1 MTAMTI
7 DEALRRFLEEQRAR
21 LAPRTFRTYEEVID
35 LFRDCMNMYG
45 SNTLDEEDEK
55 RWREA
60 FDNGDEDAFTRL
72 LDVGYIESMLGEFL
86 GYFMIRKVM
95 AGQGLLRAAGTVT
108 KKLVTWLAEQGVI
121 DRETAAAQA
130 AQAADA
136 ARDLPKADR
145 LAEALHQLSLKT
157 PHRDPDTTDRWVEEG
172 IPLPITKVE
181 PGKLW
186 FDEEIGPLA
195 VPPEISDLA
204 RTGWEATVVLAFTR
218 NRWWLVEVGNVYP

>member
-1 MTAMTI
+1 M
-7 DEALRRFLEEQRAR
+7 
-21 LAPRTFRTYEEVID
+21 ID
-35 LFRDCMNMYG
+35 LFRDCMDMYG
-45 SNTLDEEDEK
+45 PNSLHEEDEK
-55 RWREA
+55 RWRES

-72 LDVGYIESMLGEFL
+72 LDAVYIESMLGEFL
-86 GYFMIRKVM
+86 GYFMVRKVM

-130 AQAADA
+130 ARAADA

-172 IPLPITKVE
+172 IPLPITKTNRASS
-181 PGKLW
+181 G
-186 FDEEIGPLA
+186 
-195 VPPEISDLA
+195 SA
-204 RTGWEATVVLAFTR
+204 RTSA
-218 NRWWLVEVGNVYP
+218 RWPCHQFDQNVMLGAVAEFGDHSG

>member
-1 MTAMTI
+1 MAI
-7 DEALRRFLEEQRAR
+7 DEALTRFLNEQRAR
-21 LAPRTFRTYEEVID
+21 LAPRTFHTYEEVID

-45 SNTLDEEDEK
+45 PNILDERDEK

-72 LDVGYIESMLGEFL
+72 LDAGYIESMLGEFL

-121 DRETAAAQA
+121 EREIAAAQA
-130 AQAADA
+130 ARAADA
-136 ARDLPKADR
+136 ARDLPRADR

-186 FDEEIGPLA
+186 FDENIGPLA
-195 VPPEISDLA
+195 VPSEISDLA
-204 RTGWEATVVLAFTR
+204 RIGWEVTVVLAFTR